1 MRKGR
6 GRKDGKRRRDKRRN
20 DETLEKKVSETREER
35 KGDESREGR
44 RKGRQIYDKRDTK
57 RGRETGNERE
67 RGRRTHPIYQSEAHP
82 GPPPPP
88 GEVPLTGEGEGAA
101 RPHPQTLPTA
111 PCILRGVG
119 AERES
124 PRGVNNKRRRRD
136 ERKDGGI
143 AKRKKKKSRKGKGTD
158 ETGKKI
164 IKDETEAKEDKT
176 KLEKKI
182 PYFIPYR
189 RNPWGSIFP
198 GARQ

>member
-1 MRKGR
+1 MRQEKKGR
-6 GRKDGKRRRDKRRN
+6 
-20 DETLEKKVSETREER
+20 ETRAE
-35 KGDESREGR
+35 KGDERGGKYTIKGIQREEER
-44 RKGRQIYDKRDTK
+44 
-57 RGRETGNERE
+57 RETRE

-101 RPHPQTLPTA
+101 WPHPQTLPTA

-119 AERES
+119 AERGS

-143 AKRKKKKSRKGKGTD
+143 EKRKKKKSRKGKGTD

>member
-1 MRKGR
+1 MRQEKKGR
-6 GRKDGKRRRDKRRN
+6 
-20 DETLEKKVSETREER
+20 ETRAE
-35 KGDESREGR
+35 KGDERGDKYTIKGIQREEER
-44 RKGRQIYDKRDTK
+44 
-57 RGRETGNERE
+57 RETRE

-88 GEVPLTGEGEGAA
+88 GEVPLTGEGEEAA

-143 AKRKKKKSRKGKGTD
+143 EKRRKVEKEKEQTKR
-158 ETGKKI
+158 EKI
-164 IKDETEAKEDKT
+164 IKDETEGKEDKT